1 VKAVV
6 LLSGGMDSAVALAVA
21 RDEGFETF
29 ALSFDYGQRHAV
41 ELDAAAR
48 VAKALGVTEHV
59 VVAIDLSGFASSAL
73 TNRAIEVPKHAL
85 GAPGIPVTY
94 VPARNTIFLAYAVG
108 WAETLG
114 ASAIFIGANALD
126 YEGYPDCRPTY
137 LAAFERMANL
147 GTKAGGKR
155 QLRIHSP
162 LVRLSKAEVIAKGI
176 ELGVDFALT
185 HSCYDPDAERPC
197 GTCDACLLRSR
208 GFAEAGLPDPAT
220 AGAPCTG

>member
-1 VKAVV
+1 MKAVV
-6 LLSGGMDSAVALAVA
+6 LLSGGVDSAVALAVA
-21 RDEGFETF
+21 RGEGFETF

-48 VAKALGVTEHV
+48 LAKAQGVADHIV
-59 VVAIDLSGFASSAL
+59 VDIDLSGFASSAL
-73 TNRAIEVPKHAL
+73 TNRAREVPKHAL

-114 ASAIFIGANALD
+114 AFDVFIGANALD
-126 YEGYPDCRPTY
+126 YDGYPDCRPAY
-137 LAAFERMANL
+137 LAAFERMATL
-147 GTKAGGKR
+147 GTKAGAGHR
-155 QLRIHSP
+155 LRIHSP
-162 LVRLSKAEVIAKGI
+162 LVRLSKAQVITRGV

-185 HSCYDPDAERPC
+185 HSCYDPAGAGGAC

-208 GFAEAGLPDPAT
+208 AFAEVGLPDPA
-220 AGAPCTG
+220 GGVPCTG